1 MFSNNL
7 ISQKSLVQGKLGLM
21 MFFDFFIWGAF
32 YVTMGTFL
40 GDKFEASGTDIAKAF
55 ETQAIGAIVAPIIVG
70 ILADRY
76 FSAQKLMGFIHLIG
90 AVLLYL
96 AGMSSSFS
104 EFYPYILAY
113 FILYMPTIA
122 LCNAIA
128 FRQMKNPAK
137 EFTPI
142 RVLGTVGWIAAGII
156 IGWAN
161 WEEGSLENTFFLGA
175 GASLIL
181 GLYSFALPKTPPI
194 VDQNNESAFS
204 IVKLLGLDSLKILRN
219 RAYLLFF
226 FSSIL
231 ICIPL
236 SFYYSWA
243 NPFLN
248 DYGMKG
254 AAGIMTIGQ
263 VSEVFFM
270 LLLPYFILRFGIKNT
285 LAIGILA
292 WGLRYLL
299 FAYGGVNEQTW
310 MLIIGIVLHGICYDF
325 FFVTGQIYTEL
336 KADKKYKSSAQGL
349 ITLATYGVG
358 MFIGFRIAGNVRDYF
373 VDGEATRW
381 FEFWLVPSIIAFA
394 VLILFYLAFREAKK
408 YSINS

>member
-1 MFSNNL
+1 M
-7 ISQKSLVQGKLGLM
+7 
-21 MFFDFFIWGAF
+21 
-32 YVTMGTFL
+32 
-40 GDKFEASGTDIAKAF
+40 
-55 ETQAIGAIVAPIIVG
+55 
-70 ILADRY
+70 ADRY

-204 IVKLLGLDSLKILRN
+204 IVKLTRADSLKILKN
-219 RAYLLFF
+219 RLLFF
-226 FSSIL
+226 
-231 ICIPL
+231 
-236 SFYYSWA
+236 
-243 NPFLN
+243 
-248 DYGMKG
+248 
-254 AAGIMTIGQ
+254 
-263 VSEVFFM
+263 VFFH
-270 LLLPYFILRFGIKNT
+270 PF
-285 LAIGILA
+285 
-292 WGLRYLL
+292 
-299 FAYGGVNEQTW
+299 
-310 MLIIGIVLHGICYDF
+310 
-325 FFVTGQIYTEL
+325 
-336 KADKKYKSSAQGL
+336 
-349 ITLATYGVG
+349 
-358 MFIGFRIAGNVRDYF
+358 
-373 VDGEATRW
+373 
-381 FEFWLVPSIIAFA
+381 
-394 VLILFYLAFREAKK
+394 
-408 YSINS
+408 